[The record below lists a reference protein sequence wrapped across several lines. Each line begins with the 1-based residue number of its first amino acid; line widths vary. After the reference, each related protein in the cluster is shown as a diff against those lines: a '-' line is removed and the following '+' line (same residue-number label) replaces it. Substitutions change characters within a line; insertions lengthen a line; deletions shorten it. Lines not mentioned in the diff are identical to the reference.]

1 MPLFLIETYSLHKL
15 QYLVETDTAESA
27 SSYILEGKA
36 HEFNQEHLDE
46 NIFGSWVIT
55 MSEAEEIVKNANTT
69 YAQAL
74 NNAT

>member
-1 MPLFLIETYSLHKL
+1 MALYLIETYSLHKL

-46 NIFGSWVIT
+46 NIFSSWAIT
-55 MSEAEEIVKNANTT
+55 MSEADEIVKNANTT

-74 NNAT
+74 NNVT